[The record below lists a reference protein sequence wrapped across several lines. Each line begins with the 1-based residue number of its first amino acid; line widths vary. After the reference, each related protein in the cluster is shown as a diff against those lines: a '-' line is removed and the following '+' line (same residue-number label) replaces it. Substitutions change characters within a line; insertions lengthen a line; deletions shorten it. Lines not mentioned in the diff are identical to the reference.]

1 MKEKTFERWT
11 RKDFEA
17 LPDISEL
24 NEKPE
29 IVDSLVILPTRRLHD
44 SGYRIMHF
52 AVIVNNKPVCRMAGC
67 TDVMKIGGTCGWNGK
82 TSFDEISSITP
93 VGWSIDCLA
102 TSGLLRLFCDTRIRL
117 TPPYST
123 FDVFYLDRE
132 EVK

>member
-1 MKEKTFERWT
+1 MKEKQVWTRWT

-29 IVDSLVILPTRRLHD
+29 IADSLVILPTRRLHD

-52 AVIVNNKPVCRMAGC
+52 AVIVNNKPVCKMMGC
-67 TDVMKIGGTCGWNGK
+67 SDVMKIGGIAGCNGK
-82 TSFDEISSITP
+82 ATFSQIVP

-117 TPPYST
+117 TPPLST
-123 FDVFYLDRE
+123 FEVYYLDRE

>member
-29 IVDSLVILPTRRLHD
+29 IADSLVILPTRRLHD

-52 AVIVNNKPVCRMAGC
+52 AVIVNNKPVCKMMGC
-67 TDVMKIGGTCGWNGK
+67 SDVMKIGGTAGYNGK
-82 TSFDEISSITP
+82 ATFSQIVP

-117 TPPYST
+117 TPPLST
-123 FDVFYLDRE
+123 FDVYYLDIE
-132 EVK
+132 EVAK